1 MQIQTTGSNNT
12 EQIKRMALFGSSTM
26 IVSSVFQDEKN
37 VLNDL
42 KLA

>member
-1 MQIQTTGSNNT
+1 
-12 EQIKRMALFGSSTM
+12 MALFGSSTM

-42 KLA
+42 KLAWPLRDISTKTPWF